1 MMKYIRPVLIILLAV
16 LIFSG
21 CKRDLG
27 LDGPSGTY
35 LSLNLNLP
43 ERADS
48 TGARYIHSESDILT
62 VSLTYPGDEPIVAVF
77 ELNSSNPGAIL
88 VEDLE
93 PGTDVLLEVSVGLKV
108 SEDFNI
114 ILSSASTTLDIVEG
128 VNSPASLTLEALTY
142 TIQGTLYYSGV
153 GPEVIVN
160 DDFFASGYFLFE
172 TCDFSFKGGDPILLD
187 DGSFSITRS
196 TADLDLDEYLIF
208 SITLLGEVTE
218 LYEMARLPITL
229 IQNADDF
236 KLVAEP
242 EIFLDFIVKDPD
254 GNALSGASYVVN
266 EYKYEAPAPNILE
279 SGTTGENGRI
289 FFQDPNITL
298 DSTYSVTIE
307 KEPFDS
313 QTIDFGS
320 DTGDDGWAITVDMEL
335 SIGV

>member
-1 MMKYIRPVLIILLAV
+1 MKYIRPVLIILLAV

-77 ELNSSNPGAIL
+77 ELNSSNP
-88 VEDLE
+88 V
-93 PGTDVLLEVSVGLKV
+93 
-108 SEDFNI
+108 
-114 ILSSASTTLDIVEG
+114 
-128 VNSPASLTLEALTY
+128 EALTY

>member
-77 ELNSSNPGAIL
+77 ELNSSNP
-88 VEDLE
+88 V
-93 PGTDVLLEVSVGLKV
+93 
-108 SEDFNI
+108 
-114 ILSSASTTLDIVEG
+114 
-128 VNSPASLTLEALTY
+128 EALTY